1 MELQGGK
8 PKTIT
13 VAIPKAIAYIYKNLK
28 DICDSVLCIY
38 HKWLCTLFRCASLW
52 DRALSPI
59 NISLISC
66 LGGPLFL
73 SVTSSPSQASERRWF
88 QLGQFPQH
96 TGGCFP
102 AMVHR
107 CPQWGGVRHP
117 RVVQLIWSKPS
128 ITTWFCGSRVCFSM
142 SVLHTQSLK
151 LKQILYWL
159 HDGWWCFLR
168 SYKPLAPLQTRES
181 LSAHRQQG
189 WSWGEPVVP
198 QPRVLPVPET
208 PQEGA
213 ARALMD
219 WWRNLSV
226 EMLLFLSLV
235 SQQIIFFSFPVY

>member
-1 MELQGGK
+1 MCSCKILRNIWGCSLKLLSVFSMELQGRK

-13 VAIPKAIAYIYKNLK
+13 VAIPKVIASIYKNLK
-28 DICDSVLCIY
+28 DICESVLCIY

-73 SVTSSPSQASERRWF
+73 SMTSSPSQASERRWF

-128 ITTWFCGSRVCFSM
+128 ITTWFCGQ
-142 SVLHTQSLK
+142 QSL
-151 LKQILYWL
+151 
-159 HDGWWCFLR
+159 
-168 SYKPLAPLQTRES
+168 LQHECS
-181 LSAHRQQG
+181 SH
-189 WSWGEPVVP
+189 
-198 QPRVLPVPET
+198 PVPK
-208 PQEGA
+208 A
-213 ARALMD
+213 
-219 WWRNLSV
+219 
-226 EMLLFLSLV
+226 
-235 SQQIIFFSFPVY
+235 